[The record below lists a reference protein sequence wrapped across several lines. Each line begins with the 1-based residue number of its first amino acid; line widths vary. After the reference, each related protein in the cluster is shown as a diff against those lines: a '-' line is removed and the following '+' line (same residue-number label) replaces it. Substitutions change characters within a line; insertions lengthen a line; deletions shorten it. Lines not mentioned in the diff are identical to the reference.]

1 MMYHTEFADH
11 GQQKMETLPVRQ
23 GSLFL
28 GKFFVTALASLG
40 ILTVEMAAVYGCIGY
55 WFAPEEL
62 KIDMFLKNL
71 GFQFF
76 VFLPTGMVM
85 LVIASLCKNMWMS
98 LGLGVILVF
107 AATMLP
113 QESLTLGLL
122 PFAAPYQTLFSVEEQ
137 GKTELVLAVCGLETV
152 GFAFLEMMILKI
164 RRYLR

>member
-1 MMYHTEFADH
+1 
-11 GQQKMETLPVRQ
+11 
-23 GSLFL
+23 
-28 GKFFVTALASLG
+28 
-40 ILTVEMAAVYGCIGY
+40 
-55 WFAPEEL
+55 
-62 KIDMFLKNL
+62 
-71 GFQFF
+71 
-76 VFLPTGMVM
+76 M